1 MSNILN
7 KKSQCHASFF
17 LLLLKILGGRNKQ
30 IQQLGVEHGGV
41 ARGQVLRCTIAMHL
55 VNK

>member
-41 ARGQVLRCTIAMHL
+41 ARGQVLRCTMHL